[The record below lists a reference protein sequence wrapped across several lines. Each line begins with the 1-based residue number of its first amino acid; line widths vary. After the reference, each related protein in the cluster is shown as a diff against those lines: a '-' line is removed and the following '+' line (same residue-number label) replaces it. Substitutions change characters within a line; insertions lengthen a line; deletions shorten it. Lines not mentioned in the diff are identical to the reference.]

1 MNLPPSIVKVLET
14 FAHHRLQVLLMGGQ
28 ACIVYG
34 GAEFSRDIDFAIL
47 ASSENLLSLNS
58 ALRDLQAVVIAVP
71 PLSLEV
77 LQDGLAVHFR
87 CLAPE
92 VDGLR
97 IDVMSHMRGVAP
109 FAELWSRRVDLEGG
123 VNVLALSDLV
133 QAKKTQRDKDW
144 PMITRLVEAHWTQ
157 TNRPASDAAI
167 DFWLRELRTPAYLTE
182 VAREAPASCRR
193 IAEQR
198 PLLLTA
204 LAGDEAALARLLREE
219 EDREREA
226 DRQYWAPLRR
236 RLEALRREHHERR

>member
-144 PMITRLVEAHWTQ
+144 PMIRRLLEADYIRYSQPDSNQLDFWFRECRTPDILLALASEYPAAAAKHS
-157 TNRPASDAAI
+157 RPAVQAAI
-167 DFWLRELRTPAYLTE
+167 AHADSEHLTNLLYQEEMAERNADIAWWTPRKKQLENLRHNHSR
-182 VAREAPASCRR
+182 
-193 IAEQR
+193 
-198 PLLLTA
+198 
-204 LAGDEAALARLLREE
+204 
-219 EDREREA
+219 
-226 DRQYWAPLRR
+226 
-236 RLEALRREHHERR
+236 